1 MFEKVKKLT
10 EKVKKLFEYN
20 KDERTI
26 FVRCGTKVNETD
38 PVQISC
44 EWTFQLDSWTEE
56 EIMELAARSLTI
68 DAQRKFRKGEL
79 DADCEV
85 SKDDLTSDRKRGPSK
100 KQAHD
105 FLAQMTPE
113 ARKAWL
119 EEQGLL

>member
-1 MFEKVKKLT
+1 MSEKVKKS
-10 EKVKKLFEYN
+10 FEYDSDRN
-20 KDERTI
+20 I
-26 FVRCGTKVNETD
+26 AIVQCGTKINETD
-38 PVQISC
+38 PTQTEC
-44 EWTFQLDSWTEE
+44 KWEFMLDSWTHEE
-56 EIMELAARSLTI
+56 LVQLAARSLTI

-79 DADCEV
+79 DGIDQV
-85 SKDDLTSDRKRGPSK
+85 TKDDLTSDRKRGPSK